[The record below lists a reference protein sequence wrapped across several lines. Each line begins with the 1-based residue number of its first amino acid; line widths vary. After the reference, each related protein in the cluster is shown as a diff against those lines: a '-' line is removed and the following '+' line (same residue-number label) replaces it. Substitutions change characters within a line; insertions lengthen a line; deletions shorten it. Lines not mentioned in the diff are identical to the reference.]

1 MLPTKRLPA
10 GRGRRPDPAKRQAIL
25 EAARRLFM
33 EQGYDVSMEAIA
45 LAAGVS
51 KQTIYNAFATK
62 EDLFVAIVEESVDR
76 VTKVVTEPPP
86 DAEPVAVLAKLGRDF
101 MTLML
106 EEKAIRLKRILV
118 ATSAQYPR
126 LGNLFFQAGPG
137 QARRRLAEYLAA
149 EALRGRL
156 AIPDPVI
163 AAEHFF
169 GMMSSHAHLCTL
181 LGVPIEPAIDI
192 ERRVDLA
199 VAAFLRAYGPAT
211 ASG

>member
-1 MLPTKRLPA
+1 
-10 GRGRRPDPAKRQAIL
+10 
-25 EAARRLFM
+25 M
-33 EQGYDVSMEAIA
+33 EQGHDVSMEAIA

-62 EDLFVAIVEESVDR
+62 EDLFVAIVEDSVDR
-76 VTKVVTEPPP
+76 ITKVV
-86 DAEPVAVLAKLGRDF
+86 AEPDPGAEPAAVLATLGRDF

-106 EEKAIRLKRILV
+106 DERAIRLKRILV
-118 ATSAQYPR
+118 ATSAQHPR
-126 LGNLFFQAGPG
+126 LGALFVQAGPG

-156 AIPDPVI
+156 AVADPMV

-181 LGVPIEPAIDI
+181 LGVAIEPPIDI
-192 ERRVDLA
+192 DRRVDLA
-199 VAAFLRAYGPAT
+199 VAAFLRAYGPGT
-211 ASG
+211 TRR